1 MKQISYFYS
10 AENESEINL
19 EIWKVFMNKS
29 ETERKIHF
37 DHTGIVFDIQ
47 LGEVRKVDLPEQV
60 QMLIDKNGMEALPI
74 LVVDDAVYNYGEF
87 SVIDAVEELLDVGVS
102 IQVEED

>member
-1 MKQISYFYS
+1 MKHISYFYS

-29 ETERKIHF
+29 EAERKIHF
-37 DHTGIVFDIQ
+37 DYTGIVFDIQ
-47 LGEVRKVDLPEQV
+47 LVELGKVELPELV
-60 QMLIDKNGMEALPI
+60 ETLLDKKGMEALPV
-74 LVVDDAVYNYGEF
+74 LVVNEEVYKYGEF
-87 SVIDAVEELLDVGVS
+87 SVIEAVEELLDVGVS